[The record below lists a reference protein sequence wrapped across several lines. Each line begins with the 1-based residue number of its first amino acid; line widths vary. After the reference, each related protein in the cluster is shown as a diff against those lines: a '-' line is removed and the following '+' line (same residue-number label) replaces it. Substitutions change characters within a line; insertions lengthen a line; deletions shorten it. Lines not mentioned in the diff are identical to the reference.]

1 MEFVDSQP
9 PNLLVLSCSHQWQQ
23 RNMFLPQEGLRQGD
37 SLSPVLFILAA
48 ETLQT
53 LNRKYSEQPS
63 SNTALQNGDIT
74 IC

>member
-1 MEFVDSQP
+1 
-9 PNLLVLSCSHQWQQ
+9 
-23 RNMFLPQEGLRQGD
+23 MFLPQEGLRQGD
-37 SLSPVLFILAA
+37 SLSLMLFILAA